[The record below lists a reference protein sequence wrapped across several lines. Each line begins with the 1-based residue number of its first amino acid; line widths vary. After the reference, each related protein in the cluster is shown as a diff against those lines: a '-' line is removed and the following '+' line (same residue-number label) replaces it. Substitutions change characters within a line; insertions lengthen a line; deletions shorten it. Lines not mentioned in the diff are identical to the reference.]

1 MSSGNRNNQIG
12 PPRFA
17 IAIHSLV
24 WLAQSGKLLTSS
36 AIASKV
42 NSHATFLRRV
52 MAQLAVAGIVGTK
65 EGRDGGYSLK
75 VPASQ
80 LTLADVYQAVRP
92 ECLVCME
99 TSECGE
105 VGKQLDTALE
115 EIMNEAEQE
124 TLRLLKGYT
133 LEEFMKKIDFAN
145 FEKECL
151 G

>member
-1 MSSGNRNNQIG
+1 MSSSAKNNPIG

-36 AIASKV
+36 VIASKV
-42 NSHATFLRRV
+42 HSHATFLRRV
-52 MAQLAVAGIVGTK
+52 MAQLAVAGIVETK
-65 EGRDGGYSLK
+65 EGREGGYSLK
-75 VPASQ
+75 IPADI

-92 ECLVCME
+92 ECLDFLD

-105 VGKQLDTALE
+105 VGKQLDHALE

-124 TLRLLKGYT
+124 SLKLLKGYT
-133 LEEFMKKIDFAN
+133 LAQFMDKIDFS
-145 FEKECL
+145 ESEYL